1 MGLHNRSN
9 HLLSVPGY
17 DPFWQPG
24 SVRILFAA
32 LGRAGHA
39 FPLVPLARAV
49 REAGHAVSFA
59 VGPEVRDAVA
69 STGID
74 TVVVGGG
81 MREAFVAA
89 MASRGLTRRPSDPEA
104 MRSLAGEVF
113 GSVLPR
119 RRLAALR
126 PWLAEHPVDLV
137 VAEVGD
143 PGAALAAA
151 DAGLPCVLHSFGRR
165 LGPGSMRALLAGPV
179 VEVAREAGLPLV
191 EGDPLGH
198 AYLDVCPPS
207 LQAEPAGDEPPELA
221 LRPTAWNPP
230 VPSSPRPE
238 PGRAWV
244 YLTLGTVV
252 GDAAVLRAAV
262 GALARLPVDV
272 LVATGSVA
280 PRELADLRRAPGGRA
295 GAVRIASFVAQ
306 AELLASDTPPRLV
319 AHHGG
324 SGTTLAAAAAG
335 LPQLFLPRGADQF
348 VNAAA
353 VTGVGAGRTVAT
365 GSSADA
371 LIDAAGALLEDGAE
385 RDGAA
390 ALAAEIAAMPS
401 PVELAA
407 RIEEWG
413 RP

>member
-1 MGLHNRSN
+1 
-9 HLLSVPGY
+9 
-17 DPFWQPG
+17 
-24 SVRILFAA
+24 
-32 LGRAGHA
+32 
-39 FPLVPLARAV
+39 V
-49 REAGHAVSFA
+49 REAGHTVSFA

-74 TVVVGGG
+74 TVVVGGH
-81 MREAFVAA
+81 MRNALLAA
-89 MASRGLTRRPSDPEA
+89 MASPGLTRRRGDPVS
-104 MRSLAGEVF
+104 RRPLAREVF

-119 RRLAALR
+119 RRLAGLR
-126 PWLAEHPVDLV
+126 PWLVEHPVDLV
-137 VAEVGD
+137 VAEVAD

-151 DAGLPCVLHSFGRR
+151 GAGVPCVLHSFGQRPR
-165 LGPGSMRALLAGPV
+165 PGTPIRGFLTGPV
-179 VEVAREAGLPLV
+179 VEVAREAGIPLV

-207 LQAEPAGDEPPELA
+207 LQSEPVGDEPPELT

-230 VPSSPRPE
+230 VPSSPRPA

-244 YLTLGTVV
+244 YLTLGTVFS
-252 GDAAVLRAAV
+252 DSAVLRTAA

-280 PRELADLRRAPGGRA
+280 PRELSDLRRAPGGGA
-295 GAVRIASFVAQ
+295 GAVRIESFVAQ
-306 AELLASDTPPRLV
+306 AELLASDSPPRLV
-319 AHHGG
+319 THHGG

-335 LPQLFLPRGADQF
+335 VPQLFLPQGADQF
-348 VNAAA
+348 SNAAA
-353 VTGVGAGRTVAT
+353 VTGVGAGRTVLIK
-365 GSSADA
+365 SADDTAAAA
-371 LIDAAGALLEDGAE
+371 LTDAAGALLEDGAE
-385 RDGAA
+385 RASAA

>member
-1 MGLHNRSN
+1 
-9 HLLSVPGY
+9 
-17 DPFWQPG
+17 
-24 SVRILFAA
+24 
-32 LGRAGHA
+32 
-39 FPLVPLARAV
+39 
-49 REAGHAVSFA
+49 
-59 VGPEVRDAVA
+59 
-69 STGID
+69 
-74 TVVVGGG
+74 
-81 MREAFVAA
+81 
-89 MASRGLTRRPSDPEA
+89 
-104 MRSLAGEVF
+104 
-113 GSVLPR
+113 
-119 RRLAALR
+119 
-126 PWLAEHPVDLV
+126 
-137 VAEVGD
+137 
-143 PGAALAAA
+143 
-151 DAGLPCVLHSFGRR
+151 
-165 LGPGSMRALLAGPV
+165 MRALLTGPV
-179 VEVAREAGLPLV
+179 VEVAREAHVPLV

-207 LQAEPAGDEPPELA
+207 LQSEPVGDEPPELA

-230 VPSSPRPE
+230 VLSSPRPE

-244 YLTLGTVV
+244 YLTLGTVF
-252 GDAAVLRAAV
+252 GDSAVLRAAA

-280 PRELADLRRAPGGRA
+280 PDELADLRRAPGGGAR
-295 GAVRIASFVAQ
+295 AVRIESFVAQ

-335 LPQLFLPRGADQF
+335 VPQLFLPQGADQF
-348 VNAAA
+348 LNAAA
-353 VTGVGAGRTVAT
+353 VTGVGAGRTVPTESADDPA
-365 GSSADA
+365 ADA

-385 RDGAA
+385 RASAA